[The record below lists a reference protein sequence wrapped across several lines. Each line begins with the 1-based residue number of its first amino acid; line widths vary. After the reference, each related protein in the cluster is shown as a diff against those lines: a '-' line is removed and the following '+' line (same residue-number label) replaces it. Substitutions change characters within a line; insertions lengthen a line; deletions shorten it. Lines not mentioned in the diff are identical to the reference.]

1 MQILQTQRLNLRHIT
16 PADAAFMLALLND
29 PSFIKYIGDRGV
41 RTLEQ
46 ASEYISNKM
55 VKSYDEN
62 GFGLYL
68 TELKEDHTP
77 IGICGL
83 VNRDT
88 LNDIDIGFGFLSAYK
103 GKGYGYESA
112 SAVMDFAKNKLGL
125 HRIVGITSKENIF
138 SIKLLEKLGLR
149 YEKTIVLDQDDTVEL
164 YGANLHTGPTDSGK
178 KSRQ

>member
-1 MQILQTQRLNLRHIT
+1 MQILQTERLNLRHANT
-16 PADAAFMLALLND
+16 DDSPFMLALLND

-46 ASEYISNKM
+46 AQEYILNRL
-55 VKSYDEN
+55 VESYEVN

-68 TELKEDHTP
+68 TELRKDKTP

-88 LNDIDIGFGFLSAYK
+88 LEDIDIGFAFLPDFK

-112 SAVMDFAKNKLGL
+112 VAVRDYAKKELGVSRL
-125 HRIVGITSKENIF
+125 VGITNKENMA
-138 SIKLLEKLGLR
+138 SIKLLEKLGLQ
-149 YEKTIVLDQDDTVEL
+149 YEQTITLGEGDMVEL
-164 YGANLHTGPTDSGK
+164 YGVNF
-178 KSRQ
+178 